1 MHIHI
6 GVLFAL
12 MSFLNVIVIGFFWRF
27 ASMKYH
33 STALGQAM
41 AFIY

>member
-6 GVLFAL
+6 GVLWGFL
-12 MSFLNVIVIGFFWRF
+12 VFLNVIVFGFFWRF
-27 ASMKYH
+27 LSMKYH
-33 STALGQAM
+33 NTALGQAM

>member
-6 GVLFAL
+6 GVLYGL
-12 MSFLNVIVIGFFWRF
+12 TVFLNVIVIGFFWRF
-27 ASMKYH
+27 ISMKYH
-33 STALGQAM
+33 ATALGQAM